1 MELSYAI
8 ARYEQ
13 ALELLPVRWQQA
25 ARRLPD
31 WRKAQA
37 EEFRLR
43 TGRPM
48 TVLTCEGEIL
58 VSDELPRALVTQ
70 SDLEQLCDM
79 VTGYSRYAV
88 SETLSKGY
96 LIGRGGF
103 RVGVCGTAVLRDGA
117 NTNLRDIS
125 SVAVRISRQVR
136 GLAEPL
142 LRELWEPE
150 GFPSTLLLAPPGVG
164 KTTLLRDMICALSDG
179 DEQRPACRVG
189 IVDERGELA
198 AMYRGVPQL
207 EVGAHTD
214 VLDGCPKA
222 LGITKLLRSANPQ
235 VIAVDEITA
244 EEDTGHAVRR
254 TLRRGAAGH
263 HPRREQGGAGA
274 EAAVCQT
281 AGDAGIPKDSDHHRG
296 GWTPRLSGGGAVTAK
311 LAGAALIVAGAVWC
325 CAARRRR
332 QRQRLTLAQALAQ
345 ALSAMETGIRW
356 QRQPMPQLLAQLAQ
370 RPMCGTYFDTVREML
385 QSDMPLQIAWNRTF
399 SRIPDAETAEVLRRM
414 ELGGDE
420 TRLLTQLEDARQ
432 ALTTL
437 AARWAR
443 EDAQDRRVAGA
454 LALSAAG
461 LLVILL
467 I

>member
-125 SVAVRISRQVR
+125 SVTVRIGREQP
-136 GLAEPL
+136 GLGDEVLSQLFREGRFCSTVL
-142 LRELWEPE
+142 L
-150 GFPSTLLLAPPGVG
+150 SPPGLG
-164 KTTLLRDMICALSDG
+164 KTTLLRDLIRGLSDG
-179 DEQRPACRVG
+179 VGGLPEHRVSV
-189 IVDERGELA
+189 VDERGEIA
-198 AMYRGVPQL
+198 VMYQGVPQMA
-207 EVGAHTD
+207 VGRHTD
-214 VLDGCPKA
+214 VLDACPKA
-222 LGITKLLRSANPQ
+222 VGIPILLRAANPQ
-235 VIAVDEITA
+235 VIAVDEITVR
-244 EEDTGHAVRR
+244 EDIAAMAAAAHCGVRFLATIHADGRQELGRKPLFSQLLKARVFEKAV
-254 TLRRGAAGH
+254 TI
-263 HPRREQGGAGA
+263 RREG
-274 EAAVCQT
+274 E
-281 AGDAGIPKDSDHHRG
+281 
-296 GWTPRLSGGGAVTAK
+296 
-311 LAGAALIVAGAVWC
+311 
-325 CAARRRR
+325 
-332 QRQRLTLAQALAQ
+332 QRQYIV
-345 ALSAMETGIRW
+345 E
-356 QRQPMPQLLAQLAQ
+356 
-370 RPMCGTYFDTVREML
+370 
-385 QSDMPLQIAWNRTF
+385 
-399 SRIPDAETAEVLRRM
+399 
-414 ELGGDE
+414 EL
-420 TRLLTQLEDARQ
+420 
-432 ALTTL
+432 
-437 AARWAR
+437 W
-443 EDAQDRRVAGA
+443 
-454 LALSAAG
+454 
-461 LLVILL
+461 
-467 I
+467 

>member
-164 KTTLLRDMICALSDG
+164 KTTLLRDMICALS
-179 DEQRPACRVG
+179 
-189 IVDERGELA
+189 
-198 AMYRGVPQL
+198 QL

-222 LGITKLLRSANPQ
+222 LGITMLLRSANPQ

-244 EEDTGHAVRR
+244 EED
-254 TLRRGAAGH
+254 LR
-263 HPRREQGGAGA
+263 
-274 EAAVCQT
+274 
-281 AGDAGIPKDSDHHRG
+281 
-296 GWTPRLSGGGAVTAK
+296 
-311 LAGAALIVAGAVWC
+311 
-325 CAARRRR
+325 
-332 QRQRLTLAQALAQ
+332 
-345 ALSAMETGIRW
+345 AM
-356 QRQPMPQLLAQLAQ
+356 
-370 RPMCGTYFDTVREML
+370 
-385 QSDMPLQIAWNRTF
+385 
-399 SRIPDAETAEVLRRM
+399 
-414 ELGGDE
+414 
-420 TRLLTQLEDARQ
+420 
-432 ALTTL
+432 
-437 AARWAR
+437 
-443 EDAQDRRVAGA
+443 
-454 LALSAAG
+454 LSAAHCG
-461 LLVILL
+461 VALLATIHAVNREELARKPLFARLL
-467 I
+467 EMRVFQRIVTITVEDGHRVYRVEAL